1 MKRQMKTTWFRR
13 LAAKTLRFLEN
24 VAQYVTGRLDN
35 LKLRDKMIIT
45 TVVCVLLPIAAT
57 NIIFYSMMYSAE
69 KERQENEINNT
80 LKSVEVTLDNMIEYL
95 TGAAANLYTTKEL
108 YPFLDEQYRSGYD
121 YLIAYKENSALF
133 HKVTFGNNTYIS
145 NVQIYCDNNT
155 LVNGG
160 GINRL
165 DTARDSEWYKRF
177 VLSGRQMA
185 FYPSL
190 DSKSETDK
198 RELSLLCQMDYKIN
212 TSRERIIKLNLNY
225 NYFTKVLNQQYYN
238 SDIFICDS
246 EHVLFSSVN
255 TNKGTKGF
263 TLLNEMDFSDA
274 RYMKTYDVFGETWNI
289 YLYPHSHMRIN
300 AVDVLSRHG
309 ELFVVLVFI
318 NMLLPAMAI
327 YFINRSIT
335 RRIIVLSNRLQM
347 VKEEKYVQMDLTPSK
362 DEIGELVE
370 NYNRMVAQID
380 NMTGVVFKEKIMRQE
395 YELAKQR
402 AELQALHSQIN
413 PHFIFNALESIRMR
427 SLLKKE
433 DETAKVIEFLAVLM
447 RKSTD
452 WWDDCVTLADEV
464 NFAEAYLKLQQ
475 YRFGSRLSY
484 ELNISDHCLDFLL
497 PKLTLVTFVENA
509 CVHGV
514 EKVSRNCMVLIS
526 AEMEDDFLAIYVE
539 DTGAGMK
546 PAEREEILKEMRE
559 GNIESLRHRRSV
571 GILNACLRLRK
582 YFGDDTVF
590 EIDSEPQAGTCI
602 TIRIPI
608 EKISRFNG
616 GSEDA

>member
-1 MKRQMKTTWFRR
+1 MKRQKKTTWFRR
-13 LAAKTLRFLEN
+13 LSAKTLRLLERA
-24 VAQYVTGRLDN
+24 AQHVTGLLDN

-45 TVVCVLLPIAAT
+45 SVVCVLLPIAAT
-57 NIIFYSMMYSAE
+57 NIIFFSMMYSAE

-80 LKSVEVTLDNMIEYL
+80 LKSVEITLDNMIEYM

-108 YPFLDEQYRSGYD
+108 YPFLDERYDSKYD
-121 YLIAYKENSALF
+121 YLIAYKANSALF

-145 NVQIYCDNNT
+145 NVQIYCDNDT

-165 DTARDSEWYKRF
+165 DTARESEWYKRF
-177 VLSGRQMA
+177 VHSGRQMA

-198 RELSLLCQMDYKIN
+198 RELSLLCQMDYNIN

-225 NYFTKVLNQQYYN
+225 NYFTRVLNQQYYN
-238 SDIFICDS
+238 ADIYICDS
-246 EHVLFSSVN
+246 ERVLFSSVD
-255 TNKGTKGF
+255 TNKGTKAF
-263 TLLNEMDFSDA
+263 IPLEEMDFSDA
-274 RYMKTYDVFGETWNI
+274 RYSRTYDVFGETWNI

-300 AVDVLSRHG
+300 AVDVLRRHG
-309 ELFVVLVFI
+309 ELFIVLVFI

-335 RRIIVLSNRLQM
+335 RRIIVLSNHLQM
-347 VKEEKYVQMDLTPSK
+347 VKDEKYIQMDLSPSK

-370 NYNRMVAQID
+370 NYNLMVAQID

-427 SLLKKE
+427 SLLKNE
-433 DETAKVIEFLAVLM
+433 EETAKVIEFLAVLM

-452 WWDDCVTLADEV
+452 WWDDCVTVADEIS
-464 NFAEAYLKLQQ
+464 FAEAYLKLQQ

-484 ELNISDHCLDFLL
+484 KINIHEDCLDLLL

-514 EKVSRNCMVLIS
+514 ENVSHDCMVLIS
-526 AEMEDDFLAIYVE
+526 AEIEDGFLAIYVE
-539 DTGAGMK
+539 DTGAGMNSSEQEK
-546 PAEREEILKEMRE
+546 ILKEMRE
-559 GNIESLRHRRSV
+559 GNIESLRSRRSV
-571 GILNACLRLRK
+571 GILNACLRLRR
-582 YFGDDTVF
+582 YFGDDIVF

-602 TIRIPI
+602 TIRIPLD
-608 EKISRFNG
+608 KISRSQG
-616 GSEDA
+616 GPEDA

>member
-1 MKRQMKTTWFRR
+1 MKRQKKSTWLRR
-13 LAAKTLRFLEN
+13 LSAKTLRLAERI
-24 VAQYVTGRLDN
+24 AQYVTGLLN
-35 LKLRDKMIIT
+35 NQKLRYKMIIT

-57 NIIFYSMMYSAE
+57 NIIFFSMMYSAE

-80 LKSVEVTLDNMIEYL
+80 LKSVEITLDNMIEYM
-95 TGAAANLYTTKEL
+95 TGAAANLYTTKAL
-108 YPFLDEQYRSGYD
+108 YPFLDEPYDSGYD
-121 YLIAYKENSALF
+121 YLIAYKANSALF
-133 HKVTFGNNTYIS
+133 HKVTYGNNTYIS
-145 NVQIYCDNNT
+145 NIQIYCDNDT

-185 FYPSL
+185 LYPSL

-198 RELSLLCQMDYKIN
+198 RELSLLCQMNYTGNID
-212 TSRERIIKLNLNY
+212 RERIIKLNLNY
-225 NYFTKVLNQQYYN
+225 YYLTRVLNQQYYN
-238 SDIFICDS
+238 ADIYICDS
-246 EHVLFSSVN
+246 ERVLFSSVD
-255 TNKGTKGF
+255 TNKGTKVF
-263 TLLNEMDFSDA
+263 TPLDEMDFSDA
-274 RYMKTYDVFGETWNI
+274 RYMRDYDVFGVTWKI

-300 AVDVLSRHG
+300 AVDVIGRHG
-309 ELFVVLVFI
+309 ELFFVLVFI

-335 RRIIVLSNRLQM
+335 HRIIVLSNHLQM
-347 VKEEKYVQMDLTPSK
+347 VKDEKYVQMDLTPSK

-370 NYNRMVAQID
+370 NYNLMVAQID

-395 YELAKQR
+395 FELAKQR

-427 SLLKKE
+427 SLLKNE
-433 DETAKVIEFLAVLM
+433 DETAKVIELLAVLM

-464 NFAEAYLKLQQ
+464 SFAEAYLKLQQ

-484 ELNISDHCLDFLL
+484 KISIHENCLDLLL

-514 EKVSRNCMVLIS
+514 ENVSHDCMVLIS
-526 AEMEDDFLAIYVE
+526 AETEDDFLAIYVE
-539 DTGAGMK
+539 DTGAGMN
-546 PAEREEILKEMRE
+546 PADREEILKEMRE
-559 GNIESLRHRRSV
+559 GNIESLRRRRSV
-571 GILNACLRLRK
+571 GILNACLRLRR
-582 YFGDDTVF
+582 YFGDDIVF

-602 TIRIPI
+602 TIRIPLS
-608 EKISRFNG
+608 KISRCKG
-616 GSEDA
+616 GSEIA

>member
-1 MKRQMKTTWFRR
+1 MKRQKKTTWFRR
-13 LAAKTLRFLEN
+13 LSAKTLRFLERA
-24 VAQYVTGRLDN
+24 AQYVTGLLDN

-45 TVVCVLLPIAAT
+45 SVVCVLLPIAAT
-57 NIIFYSMMYSAE
+57 NIIFFSMMYSAE

-80 LKSVEVTLDNMIEYL
+80 LKSVEVTLDNMIEYM

-108 YPFLDEQYRSGYD
+108 YPFLDEHYDSEYD
-121 YLIAYKENSALF
+121 YLIAYKANSALF

-145 NVQIYCDNNT
+145 NVQIYCDNDT

-165 DTARDSEWYKRF
+165 ETARDSEWYKRF

-198 RELSLLCQMDYKIN
+198 RELSLLCQMNYNTN

-225 NYFTKVLNQQYYN
+225 YYFTRVLNQQYYN
-238 SDIFICDS
+238 TDIYICDNDR
-246 EHVLFSSVN
+246 VLFSSVD
-255 TNKGTKGF
+255 TNKGTKEF
-263 TLLNEMDFSDA
+263 IPLNEMDFSEA
-274 RYMKTYDVFGETWNI
+274 RYMKNYDVFGETWNI

-309 ELFVVLVFI
+309 ELFIVLVFI
-318 NMLLPAMAI
+318 NMLLPALAI

-335 RRIIVLSNRLQM
+335 HRIIVLSNHLQM
-347 VKEEKYVQMDLTPSK
+347 VKDENYVQMALSPAK
-362 DEIGELVE
+362 DEIGKLVE
-370 NYNRMVAQID
+370 NYNLMVAQID

-427 SLLKKE
+427 SLLKNEK
-433 DETAKVIEFLAVLM
+433 ETAKVIELLAVLM

-464 NFAEAYLKLQQ
+464 SFAEAYLKLQQ

-484 ELNISDHCLDFLL
+484 KINIHEDCLDLLL

-514 EKVSRNCMVLIS
+514 EKVSHDCMVLIS
-526 AEMEDDFLAIYVE
+526 AEAEDGYLAIYVE

-546 PAEREEILKEMRE
+546 PSDQEKILKEMRE
-559 GNIESLRHRRSV
+559 GNIESLRSQRSV
-571 GILNACLRLRK
+571 GILNACLRLRR
-582 YFGDDTVF
+582 YFGDDIVF

-602 TIRIPI
+602 TIRIPL
-608 EKISRFNG
+608 EKISRSQG
-616 GSEDA
+616 GSANA